1 MYVCLLEELCTSQ
14 TIISLGMDFRALADN
29 TLRCLMNYYRDG
41 GDCKGIVHF
50 LF

>member
-1 MYVCLLEELCTSQ
+1 
-14 TIISLGMDFRALADN
+14 MDFRALADN

-50 LF
+50 LLQVVDQAACKR